1 LDTVQCTIAFIDV
14 TPGNHMVIVQI
25 ARWLEQPKVL
35 VDAKAGQ
42 IYCFKVSPFK
52 AHYATRIISTGVF
65 EISPLEES
73 VAEAK

>member
-1 LDTVQCTIAFIDV
+1 VA
-14 TPGNHMVIVQI
+14 
-25 ARWLEQPKVL
+25 LEQPKVL

-42 IYCFKVSPFK
+42 IYCFKVSPSK